1 MRRPSTDST
10 RSASRPSSSNPRL
23 IESSM
28 PSGAN
33 TSPTDYAP
41 FQQLR
46 LARFDGASWVP
57 FGDVITR

>member
-1 MRRPSTDST
+1 MKQALSLKDFSTPLFLPGVT
-10 RSASRPSSSNPRL
+10 
-23 IESSM
+23 
-28 PSGAN
+28 AN